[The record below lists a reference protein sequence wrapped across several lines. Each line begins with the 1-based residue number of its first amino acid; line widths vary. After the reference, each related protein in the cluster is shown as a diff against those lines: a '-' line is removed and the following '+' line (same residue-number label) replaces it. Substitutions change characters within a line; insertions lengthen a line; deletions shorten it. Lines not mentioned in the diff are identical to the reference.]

1 MNQRIIILLCSVLAL
16 GFAQTLTAAD
26 QGDAMP
32 DCALAAADGATGY
45 NLKSLQGKVLYVDFW
60 ASWCGPCAKSFPF
73 LNHLNHQFKDRGLQ
87 VIGINLDE
95 KPADAQDF
103 LAQYPAEFTV
113 AAAGANQQCALDFGV
128 KAMPSSYLVDRKGR
142 IRHIHLGFKSGEA
155 EDLTALIE
163 QLIAE
168 H

>member
-1 MNQRIIILLCSVLAL
+1 MNQRMIILLCSVLAL
-16 GFAQTLTAAD
+16 GFVKTLTAAE
-26 QGDAMP
+26 QGDPIP
-32 DCALAAADGATGY
+32 DCALAAAGDATSHS
-45 NLKSLQGKVLYVDFW
+45 LKQFQGKVLYVDFW

-73 LNHLNHQFKDRGLQ
+73 LNHLNHEFKERGLQ

-103 LAQYPAEFTV
+103 LSQYPADFMV
-113 AAAGANQQCALDFGV
+113 ASGANQQCAMDFGV

-142 IRHIHLGFKSGEA
+142 IRHIHLGFKAGEA
-155 EDLTALIE
+155 EELTTLID
-163 QLIAE
+163 QLLAE